1 MGNLPF
7 GIAILVLAILSV
19 IMPFFFD
26 DKEPKHRGYT
36 LEIDEETGDFK
47 F

>member
-7 GIAILVLAILSV
+7 GIAILVLAVLSI

-26 DKEPKHRGYT
+26 DKPKKRGYT
-36 LEIDEETGDFK
+36 PEIDEKTGDLK

>member
-1 MGNLPF
+1 MENLPF
-7 GIAILVLAILSV
+7 GIAILVLAVLIV
-19 IMPFFFD
+19 IMPFFFG

-36 LEIDEETGDFK
+36 PEIDEKTGDLK

>member
-1 MGNLPF
+1 MENLPF
-7 GIAILVLAILSV
+7 GIAILVLAVLSV

-26 DKEPKHRGYT
+26 DKPKRGYT
-36 LEIDEETGDFK
+36 PEIDEKTGEFK